1 MRKRRLECAVK
12 FNAELKRTSQR
23 KAASL
28 DNIYQ
33 VVLET
38 DNPEVLD
45 LGKLPS
51 DTLFNIDINWEKLE

>member
-1 MRKRRLECAVK
+1 MNFV
-12 FNAELKRTSQR
+12 AEIKRTSQR

-38 DNPEVLD
+38 DNSEILD

-51 DTLFNIDINWEKLE
+51 DTAVKVTIEVENG

>member
-1 MRKRRLECAVK
+1 MK
-12 FNAELKRTSQR
+12 FLAEIKKTSQR

-38 DNPEVLD
+38 NDPKILD
-45 LGKLPS
+45 LGKLSPE
-51 DTLFNIDINWEKLE
+51 TLVAVEVKNAN